1 MKLGKKKNI
10 YEEPIDIICNYLY
23 DIDEIKNKMIKNN
36 IIRYDS
42 FEEEP
47 IKYDDEIIK
56 WMCSF
61 TAKDFI

>member
-1 MKLGKKKNI
+1 MKKKKNRV
-10 YEEPIDIICNYLY
+10 YQEPTDIITNYLY

-36 IIRYDS
+36 II
-42 FEEEP
+42 
-47 IKYDDEIIK
+47 KYYNFDDETIKLDDDLIK